1 MTYIGYTIWPAQT
14 RTGLQTVYV
23 AQVPGDGGKD
33 WGYTSDRAK
42 ATPLSLYWRRRFERD
57 MARCG
62 RVGSFAP
69 L

>member
-1 MTYIGYTIWPAQT
+1 MPAYIGYTIWRHVTPMK
-14 RTGLQTVYV
+14 TVYV

-33 WGYTSDRAK
+33 WGYTDKREQ

-57 MARCG
+57 MERCR
-62 RVGSFAP
+62 RVGSFSP